1 VLSVFE
7 KEVPMRGFKNIL
19 FPIDFSECSEQVF
32 PNALQ
37 MAETFDAKLYLL
49 FVARDISYLT
59 TIDVSRDLLV
69 NTVAEVARAGEK
81 KMEAF
86 CDKNLRDFSNYEMKV
101 VMGNPA
107 EEIVK
112 YADDQG
118 IDLIIMGTHGRKGLE
133 RTFMGSVA
141 DHVIKH
147 AAVPVLT
154 VNPLRP
160 KVKYVHT

>member
-1 VLSVFE
+1 M
-7 KEVPMRGFKNIL
+7 KGFKNIL

-32 PNALQ
+32 SNALQ
-37 MAETFDAKLYLL
+37 MAETFGAKLYLL

-59 TIDVSRDLLV
+59 TIDVSPDFLM
-69 NTVAEVARAGEK
+69 NTVAEVARAAEK
-81 KMEAF
+81 KIEAF
-86 CDKNLRDFSNYEMKV
+86 CGTHLGGFSNYETKV
-101 VMGNPA
+101 ALGNPA

-147 AAVPVLT
+147 AGVPVMT
-154 VNPLRP
+154 VNPFRP

>member
-1 VLSVFE
+1 MLA
-7 KEVPMRGFKNIL
+7 FKKIL
-19 FPIDFSECSEQVF
+19 FPIDFSECSEKVF
-32 PNALQ
+32 PEALN
-37 MAETFDAKLYLL
+37 MAETFGAKLYLL
-49 FVARDISYLT
+49 FVARDISFLT
-59 TIDVSRDLLV
+59 TIDVSPDLLT

-86 CDKNLRDFSNYEMKV
+86 CQKKLKAFSNYETKV
-101 VMGNPA
+101 VAGNPGD
-107 EEIVK
+107 EIVK

-133 RTFMGSVA
+133 RTFIGSVA

-154 VNPLRP
+154 VNPARP